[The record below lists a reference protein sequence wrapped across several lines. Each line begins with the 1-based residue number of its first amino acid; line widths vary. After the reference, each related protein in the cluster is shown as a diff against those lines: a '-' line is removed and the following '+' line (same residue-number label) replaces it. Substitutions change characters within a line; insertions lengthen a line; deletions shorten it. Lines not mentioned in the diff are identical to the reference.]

1 MASKL
6 EEIAAIQTFPEDYNF
21 VGSRRSIHKQIGN
34 AVPPLMAEGIAK
46 KIKKY
51 L

>member
-1 MASKL
+1 LRLK
-6 EEIAAIQTFPEDYNF
+6 EIAAIQTFPEDYNF

-34 AVPPLMAEGIAK
+34 AVPTLLGKAMVEHL
-46 KIKKY
+46 IKN